1 MQKKSSKNPYFIGI
15 GAQKAGTSW
24 LYKKLIRHPQIWITP
39 VKEIHFF
46 DRGPSCSPSPFTRLF
61 EPRKALNKVYP
72 AEIISAAKHGDIE
85 KISWYCKFLFG
96 YYDVNWYV
104 DLFSTAKSHQ
114 IAGEITPEYSILDRE
129 DIARISAINPDA
141 KLIFLL
147 RNPIDRTWSQLRFKN
162 RKLSQKLIS
171 ANEIIS
177 FIKEK
182 RVTLRNDYERTLDN
196 YLAYFDSSQILVG
209 FYDAIIDNQSGLLTG
224 ITDFLGVSPFEE
236 RLLNKEIYVNV
247 SPSQSIPKEVKDYLV
262 ETYTPSIER
271 MAKYLGSYAAK
282 WYAELGSDRN
292 QISSTSLDTALTPV
306 IHL

>member
-1 MQKKSSKNPYFIGI
+1 MQNQSSKNPYFIGI

-24 LYKKLIRHPQIWITP
+24 LYKKLIRHPQIWIAP
-39 VKEIHFF
+39 AKEIHFF
-46 DRGPSCSPSPFTRLF
+46 DRVPSCSPSPFTRLF
-61 EPRKALNKVYP
+61 DPRKAPSKVHLS
-72 AEIISAAKHGDIE
+72 EIKSAVRHGNIE

-96 YYDVNWYV
+96 YYDENWYV

-114 IAGEITPEYSILDRE
+114 IAGEITPAYSKLGKE
-129 DIARISAINPDA
+129 DIARISAINSDV

-147 RNPIDRTWSQLRFKN
+147 RNPIDRTWSQLRFHNKRSS
-162 RKLSQKLIS
+162 RKLTST
-171 ANEIIS
+171 NEIIP
-177 FIKEK
+177 FLQTKE
-182 RVTLRNDYERTLDN
+182 VTLRSDYERTLDN

-236 RLLNKEIYVNV
+236 SLLNKEIYVNV

-271 MAKYLGSYAAK
+271 LAKYLGSYAAK
-282 WYAELGSDRN
+282 WYAELKNDGN
-292 QISSTSLDTALTPV
+292 QSSSTSIDTALTPV
-306 IHL
+306 VNL